1 MNRSRKA
8 RSVRSRAINRSTSAC
23 MSGLWGRVLAAAP
36 RGERC
41 ADAVELVEQDRYGR
55 KGAVALQHYGER
67 LRGSRGDLAE
77 EVVDRLVDG
86 VQVVVEQV
94 ALVAVRRRDPAAAR
108 DMNAADPIERN
119 SRQEVERIETE
130 VGRIGM
136 EIVQVEQQPAAA
148 VRHDARD
155 PIWLA
160 QAAAGRLDQGCD
172 VLHRRHGADDCGGLA
187 QVARRALGRGLA
199 ARRRGEMPDLN
210 AAGAHEGEVLGPG
223 FRFDLVDE
231 TGQPVEPSRVDRLRA
246 GHAKRDGM
254 DVHRHAACDYVERA
268 AFAAAAVEM
277 IVGDELEHVDPV
289 ERVKN
294 TRRQLGPPS
303 EAYAIPLHPPPQPA
317 LPPPPLLQLPS
328 PPPPAEAARSRKSW
342 TNGKAVAGSEAT
354 PNSAVSHSSPRDPL
368 PARSDDL
375 RRRSPAN
382 MERMLARN
390 SFPAG
395 VR

>member
-148 VRHDARD
+148 VRH
-155 PIWLA
+155 
-160 QAAAGRLDQGCD
+160 
-172 VLHRRHGADDCGGLA
+172 RRHGADDCGGLA

-294 TRRQLGPPS
+294 TRCQLGPPS
-303 EAYAIPLHPPPQPA
+303 EAYAIPLHQPPQPPQ
-317 LPPPPLLQLPS
+317 PPP

-354 PNSAVSHSSPRDPL
+354 PNSAVSHSTSRDPL